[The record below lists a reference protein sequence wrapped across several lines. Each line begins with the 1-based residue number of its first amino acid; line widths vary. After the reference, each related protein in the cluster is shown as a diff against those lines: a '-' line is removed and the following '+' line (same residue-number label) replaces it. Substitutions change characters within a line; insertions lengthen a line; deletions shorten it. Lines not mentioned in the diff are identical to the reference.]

1 MPILFQ
7 NGNNQLEVGA
17 ALAAIFFGFAAKAA
31 PTNNAVS
38 AWKHNERK
46 RRQQGHQGTKKL

>member
-7 NGNNQLEVGA
+7 NGNNQMEVGA

-31 PTNNAVS
+31 PTNNAVL
-38 AWKHNERK
+38 A
-46 RRQQGHQGTKKL
+46 